1 MPLISAG
8 LIAGG
13 SALIK
18 MGNEN
23 GWFQR
28 RNTAPTNSTTPPP
41 NFQPVAGFPITIGQ
55 SNATLVP
62 PLQRK
67 LMSLSP
73 AYDDRLKRA
82 GAVTNNIG
90 AATASIIREIGF
102 DLPLDQGSYNAI
114 MNMGSSG
121 SSGSPG
127 KPGSPGAPGA
137 AMGANKNLIFG
148 GIAAAILAF
157 LFLRKRK

>member
-1 MPLISAG
+1 
-8 LIAGG
+8 
-13 SALIK
+13 
-18 MGNEN
+18 
-23 GWFQR
+23 
-28 RNTAPTNSTTPPP
+28 
-41 NFQPVAGFPITIGQ
+41 
-55 SNATLVP
+55 
-62 PLQRK
+62 
-67 LMSLSP
+67 MSLSP

-90 AATASIIREIGF
+90 AATAGIIREIGF

-121 SSGSPG
+121 SPG
-127 KPGSPGAPGA
+127 KPGSPGAPGTPGA
-137 AMGANKNLIFG
+137 PMGQNKNLIFG

>member
-1 MPLISAG
+1 MPFLSTLIT
-8 LIAGG
+8 GG
-13 SALIK
+13 AWLVKS
-18 MGNEN
+18 GNEN
-23 GWFQR
+23 GWFR
-28 RNTAPTNSTTPPP
+28 KPNKAPTNSTTPPP
-41 NFQPVAGFPITIGQ
+41 TFQPVAGFPITIGQ

-121 SSGSPG
+121 SPG
-127 KPGSPGAPGA
+127 RPGSPGTPGTPGA
-137 AMGANKNLIFG
+137 AMGTNKNLIFG